1 MNHQENILYSGNVT
15 VHESITTENI
25 SVCIEVFNVCCFLS
39 EIKLYHMDSFDA
51 FQQAKIEKNSLSIE
65 FQKEGKI

>member
-1 MNHQENILYSGNVT
+1 MNHQENILYSGT
-15 VHESITTENI
+15 VHESITTENK

-39 EIKLYHMDSFDA
+39 EIKLYHMCSFDA

-65 FQKEGKI
+65 FQKEGRI